1 MVVLDEDFGTG
12 LTLVEGNGGVRLS
25 PVSVPEHAPRDWRSQ
40 CERERARA
48 DAAEAR
54 AEELRWAEVAARSD
68 GGSWKSRFK
77 ACRRRLSEAV
87 EETKEARRT
96 ARDVPSLQAEVA
108 RLETLLSEAGIA
120 SAFDTAGALRKENAR
135 LRKALAA
142 SKAREGAT
150 GPWPAPPRR
159 RTVLE
164 PSPDQKE
171 TVRSL
176 RTELRRLDKEVVR
189 RDKEKLKARLA
200 KLRAAGAMLSKLP
213 SDEAAQLRAALR
225 RSRRQ
230 KTTMNVLRKQNA
242 RLRRTVR
249 KLETRK
255 AALAVQPAKLRA
267 IRKALE
273 SELAGLRA
281 VRKTLSKSLSV
292 ADADLRRAL
301 RRSRRQKAT
310 IKSLSR
316 ENARLR
322 KGAKT
327 SRNRIETLEVQ
338 LERLRATG
346 AVLSRAL
353 YGRKSE
359 QQDKPGSEHKRG
371 QQRGAPGHGRTQR
384 PRLDERTEEH
394 NPPPDACVCGR
405 CGQPYAPN
413 GAEESTL
420 VEIEVK
426 AYKRVIRRPRWR
438 RTCECAS
445 SPMEV
450 SAPPVPRLF
459 PRTLYG
465 TSFWAR
471 FLFEHCACFRPVH
484 RVAAWMSAQGLT
496 VSPGTLADSLKR
508 FVPLLEPLAE
518 AILAHQN
525 KAALRHADETSWRVQ
540 ELRGEDR
547 SSRAWLWVSVSNDAV
562 SFHIDPSRSAEAAQ
576 KLFGD
581 ALLDTV
587 IVCDRYSAYKRLA
600 RLREGKVTLAFCW
613 SHMRCDFVECA
624 AGQVRLTDWCQGWI
638 ERIASIYRLNE
649 ARLAHYDPVIK
660 RQTPA
665 FDAAQGALKEA
676 LDGLFAEAARELVGL
691 PDQARQGRALRSL
704 LNHREGLS
712 VFVDRPQVP
721 LDNNRA
727 ERLLRGPAIGR
738 RLSFGSDSE
747 DGARFTAIMYSVV
760 GTLSM
765 NGIDILSWLDTWLA
779 ACAGERSQTTGR
791 PVAVAAMVDER
802 GAQARTHGAG
812 VTGAIE
818 CRYYGRDFTAGEM
831 ALLRA
836 LIAGPPP
843 LNRHMLSKEFCR
855 RIGWFK
861 PDGGLKD
868 MMARV
873 AMLAMHR
880 DALIALPAPQG
891 RQNRPRPIVFGP
903 DTEAPLFPA
912 PTTLDEVRPLDLRPV
927 VRGTRESKLWNEF
940 VARYHYLGYKTL
952 VGAQMRYAVHDR
964 DGWPLAMLGFSTA
977 AWKLAPRDN
986 FIGWTRQKR
995 EKNLPFVV
1003 DNPRFLILP
1012 WINIPNLGSHILAFI
1027 RRRLPDD
1034 WTERYNTTPV
1044 LIETFVETPRY
1055 TGAVYR
1061 ASGWTRVGTTQ
1072 GRGRYDRDRQSDK
1085 PKKDV
1090 WLRPLRRDWK
1100 RTLNR

>member
-1 MVVLDEDFGTG
+1 MVVLDEDFGTN

-25 PVSVPEHAPRDWRSQ
+25 PVLVPERAPRDWRSQ

-68 GGSWKSRFK
+68 SGSWRSRFK

-108 RLETLLSEAGIA
+108 RLETLLSEAGVESNEDSTIE
-120 SAFDTAGALRKENAR
+120 ALRKENAR
-135 LRKALAA
+135 LRKALAG
-142 SKAREGAT
+142 SEAREGAIGRRRAET
-150 GPWPAPPRR
+150 RRR
-159 RTVLE
+159 RTTLE
-164 PSPDQKE
+164 RSPDQKDTIRTLRKE
-171 TVRSL
+171 ITRLNNEAGRRDKQVLQLNKRLDREQQRTESIRGTAGKLSRENLRLHREVRILGDAEARARSL
-176 RTELRRLDKEVVR
+176 SDEVFWLRHALEVSKAG
-189 RDKEKLKARLA
+189 KEKLKARLA
-200 KLRAAGAMLSKLP
+200 KLRAAAATLSKLTF
-213 SDEAAQLRAALR
+213 DEAAQLRAALR

-267 IRKALE
+267 VRKALE

-281 VRKTLSKSLSV
+281 VRKTLS
-292 ADADLRRAL
+292 
-301 RRSRRQKAT
+301 
-310 IKSLSR
+310 KSLSR

-359 QQDKPGSEHKRG
+359 QQDKPGSERKRG

-384 PRLDERTEEH
+384 PGLDERTEEH

-613 SHMRCDFVECA
+613 SHMRRDFVECA

-676 LDGLFAEAARELVGL
+676 LDGLFAEAARELAGL
-691 PDQARQGRALRSL
+691 PDPARQGRALRSL

-779 ACAGERSQTTGR
+779 ACAENDRK
-791 PVAVAAMVDER
+791 
-802 GAQARTHGAG
+802 
-812 VTGAIE
+812 
-818 CRYYGRDFTAGEM
+818 
-831 ALLRA
+831 
-836 LIAGPPP
+836 PPDD
-843 LNRHMLSKEFCR
+843 LSP
-855 RIGWFK
+855 W
-861 PDGGLKD
+861 
-868 MMARV
+868 
-873 AMLAMHR
+873 
-880 DALIALPAPQG
+880 
-891 RQNRPRPIVFGP
+891 
-903 DTEAPLFPA
+903 
-912 PTTLDEVRPLDLRPV
+912 
-927 VRGTRESKLWNEF
+927 
-940 VARYHYLGYKTL
+940 
-952 VGAQMRYAVHDR
+952 
-964 DGWPLAMLGFSTA
+964 
-977 AWKLAPRDN
+977 
-986 FIGWTRQKR
+986 
-995 EKNLPFVV
+995 
-1003 DNPRFLILP
+1003 LP
-1012 WINIPNLGSHILAFI
+1012 WSMSEE
-1027 RRRLPDD
+1027 RRRELMAP
-1034 WTERYNTTPV
+1034 
-1044 LIETFVETPRY
+1044 
-1055 TGAVYR
+1055 A
-1061 ASGWTRVGTTQ
+1061 
-1072 GRGRYDRDRQSDK
+1072 
-1085 PKKDV
+1085 
-1090 WLRPLRRDWK
+1090 
-1100 RTLNR
+1100 

>member
-613 SHMRCDFVECA
+613 SHMRRDFVECA

-712 VFVDRPQVP
+712 VFADRPQVP

-779 ACAGERSQTTGR
+779 ACAENDRK
-791 PVAVAAMVDER
+791 
-802 GAQARTHGAG
+802 
-812 VTGAIE
+812 
-818 CRYYGRDFTAGEM
+818 
-831 ALLRA
+831 
-836 LIAGPPP
+836 PPDD
-843 LNRHMLSKEFCR
+843 LSP
-855 RIGWFK
+855 W
-861 PDGGLKD
+861 
-868 MMARV
+868 
-873 AMLAMHR
+873 
-880 DALIALPAPQG
+880 
-891 RQNRPRPIVFGP
+891 
-903 DTEAPLFPA
+903 
-912 PTTLDEVRPLDLRPV
+912 
-927 VRGTRESKLWNEF
+927 
-940 VARYHYLGYKTL
+940 
-952 VGAQMRYAVHDR
+952 
-964 DGWPLAMLGFSTA
+964 
-977 AWKLAPRDN
+977 
-986 FIGWTRQKR
+986 
-995 EKNLPFVV
+995 
-1003 DNPRFLILP
+1003 LP
-1012 WINIPNLGSHILAFI
+1012 WSMSEE
-1027 RRRLPDD
+1027 RRRELMAP
-1034 WTERYNTTPV
+1034 
-1044 LIETFVETPRY
+1044 
-1055 TGAVYR
+1055 A
-1061 ASGWTRVGTTQ
+1061 
-1072 GRGRYDRDRQSDK
+1072 
-1085 PKKDV
+1085 
-1090 WLRPLRRDWK
+1090 
-1100 RTLNR
+1100 

>member
-1 MVVLDEDFGTG
+1 MVVLDEDFGTN

-87 EETKEARRT
+87 EETQEARRT

-135 LRKALAA
+135 STCSRTKPWSVSAAQGPAIAILHADHRRLSDRAA

-189 RDKEKLKARLA
+189 RDKENARLNTRLDQEKERTERIRETAKKLSSESLRLHREVRILGDAEARARSLSDEVFWLRQALEVSKAGKEKLKARLA
-200 KLRAAGAMLSKLP
+200 KLRAAGATLSKLP

-230 KTTMNVLRKQNA
+230 KTTIEALRKDNG
-242 RLRRTVR
+242 RLRRTMR

-292 ADADLRRAL
+292 AGADLRRAL

-346 AVLSRAL
+346 AVLSSAL

-384 PRLDERTEEH
+384 PGLDERTEEH

-613 SHMRCDFVECA
+613 SHMRRDFVECA

-649 ARLAHYDPVIK
+649 ARLAHYDSVIK

-779 ACAGERSQTTGR
+779 ACAENDRK
-791 PVAVAAMVDER
+791 
-802 GAQARTHGAG
+802 
-812 VTGAIE
+812 
-818 CRYYGRDFTAGEM
+818 
-831 ALLRA
+831 
-836 LIAGPPP
+836 PPDD
-843 LNRHMLSKEFCR
+843 LSP
-855 RIGWFK
+855 W
-861 PDGGLKD
+861 
-868 MMARV
+868 
-873 AMLAMHR
+873 
-880 DALIALPAPQG
+880 
-891 RQNRPRPIVFGP
+891 
-903 DTEAPLFPA
+903 
-912 PTTLDEVRPLDLRPV
+912 
-927 VRGTRESKLWNEF
+927 
-940 VARYHYLGYKTL
+940 
-952 VGAQMRYAVHDR
+952 
-964 DGWPLAMLGFSTA
+964 
-977 AWKLAPRDN
+977 
-986 FIGWTRQKR
+986 
-995 EKNLPFVV
+995 
-1003 DNPRFLILP
+1003 LP
-1012 WINIPNLGSHILAFI
+1012 WSMSEE
-1027 RRRLPDD
+1027 RRRELMAP
-1034 WTERYNTTPV
+1034 
-1044 LIETFVETPRY
+1044 
-1055 TGAVYR
+1055 A
-1061 ASGWTRVGTTQ
+1061 
-1072 GRGRYDRDRQSDK
+1072 
-1085 PKKDV
+1085 
-1090 WLRPLRRDWK
+1090 
-1100 RTLNR
+1100 

>member
-12 LTLVEGNGGVRLS
+12 LTRVEGNGGVRLS
-25 PVSVPEHAPRDWRSQ
+25 PVSVPERAPRDWRSQ

-54 AEELRWAEVAARSD
+54 AEELRWAEVASRSD
-68 GGSWKSRFK
+68 AGSWKSRFK
-77 ACRRRLSEAV
+77 ACRHRLSEAV
-87 EETKEARRT
+87 EETKEARRV

-108 RLETLLSEAGIA
+108 RLETLLSEAGVESNEDSTIE
-120 SAFDTAGALRKENAR
+120 ALRKENAR

-142 SKAREGAT
+142 SKAREGAIGRRRAET
-150 GPWPAPPRR
+150 RRR
-159 RTVLE
+159 RTTLE
-164 PSPDQKE
+164 RSPDQKDTIRTLRKE
-171 TVRSL
+171 ITRLNNEAGRRDKQVLQLNKRLDREQQRTESIRGTAGKLSRENLRLHREVRILGDAEARARSL
-176 RTELRRLDKEVVR
+176 SDEVFWLRHALEVSKAG
-189 RDKEKLKARLA
+189 KEKLKARLA
-200 KLRAAGAMLSKLP
+200 KLRAAGATLSKLP
-213 SDEAAQLRAALR
+213 FDEAAQLRAALR

-230 KTTMNVLRKQNA
+230 KTTMNVLRKDNG
-242 RLRRTVR
+242 RLRRTMR

-384 PRLDERTEEH
+384 PGLDERTEEH

-496 VSPGTLADSLKR
+496 VSPGTLA
-508 FVPLLEPLAE
+508 E

-613 SHMRCDFVECA
+613 SHMRRDFVECA

-665 FDAAQGALKEA
+665 FDAAQGALKAA
-676 LDGLFAEAARELVGL
+676 LDGLFAEAARELAGL
-691 PDQARQGRALRSL
+691 PDPARQGRALRSL

-779 ACAGERSQTTGR
+779 ACAENDRK
-791 PVAVAAMVDER
+791 
-802 GAQARTHGAG
+802 
-812 VTGAIE
+812 
-818 CRYYGRDFTAGEM
+818 
-831 ALLRA
+831 
-836 LIAGPPP
+836 PPDD
-843 LNRHMLSKEFCR
+843 LSP
-855 RIGWFK
+855 W
-861 PDGGLKD
+861 
-868 MMARV
+868 
-873 AMLAMHR
+873 
-880 DALIALPAPQG
+880 
-891 RQNRPRPIVFGP
+891 
-903 DTEAPLFPA
+903 
-912 PTTLDEVRPLDLRPV
+912 
-927 VRGTRESKLWNEF
+927 
-940 VARYHYLGYKTL
+940 
-952 VGAQMRYAVHDR
+952 
-964 DGWPLAMLGFSTA
+964 
-977 AWKLAPRDN
+977 
-986 FIGWTRQKR
+986 
-995 EKNLPFVV
+995 
-1003 DNPRFLILP
+1003 LP
-1012 WINIPNLGSHILAFI
+1012 WSMSEE
-1027 RRRLPDD
+1027 RRRELMAP
-1034 WTERYNTTPV
+1034 
-1044 LIETFVETPRY
+1044 
-1055 TGAVYR
+1055 A
-1061 ASGWTRVGTTQ
+1061 
-1072 GRGRYDRDRQSDK
+1072 
-1085 PKKDV
+1085 
-1090 WLRPLRRDWK
+1090 
-1100 RTLNR
+1100 